1 MTQPIPSPQ
10 GQALPATTSEERTWA
25 ILGHL
30 AAVIA
35 AVISAGWLSIAGP
48 LVIWAFY
55 KDRSAFVRQAAAG
68 AFNFNLA
75 VWAAVIV
82 GWVMFFTV
90 LLIPLAIIVWIVAVV
105 AGLWFHIRAAMAANR
120 GESFRYPWS
129 IPVLH

>member
-90 LLIPLAIIVWIVAVV
+90 ILIPVALIVWLVAVV
-105 AGLWFHIRAAMAANR
+105 AALVFHIKAALAAHR
-120 GESFRYPWS
+120 GELYHYPWA
-129 IPVLH
+129 ITVLR

>member
-10 GQALPATTSEERTWA
+10 GQGLPATTAEERTWA

-35 AVISAGWLSIAGP
+35 AVISAGWLSIVGP
-48 LVIWAFY
+48 LVIWALY
-55 KDRSAFVRQAAAG
+55 KDKSAFVRQAAAG

-82 GWVMFFTV
+82 GWIMFFTV
-90 LLIPLAIIVWIVAVV
+90 ILIPVALIVWLVAVV
-105 AGLWFHIRAAMAANR
+105 AALYFHLKAALAANR
-120 GESFRYPWS
+120 GELYHYPWA
-129 IPVLH
+129 ITVLR

>member
-1 MTQPIPSPQ
+1 MSTNQPQ
-10 GQALPATTSEERTWA
+10 GPTYGRAPATGGERTA
-25 ILGHL
+25 SVLAHL
-30 AAVIA
+30 SAVIA
-35 AVISAGWLSIAGP
+35 AIITAGWLSFVGP
-48 LVIWAFY
+48 LVIWAIY

-68 AFNFNLA
+68 SFNFNLA
-75 VWAAVIV
+75 VWAAIIV

>member
-10 GQALPATTSEERTWA
+10 GQGLPVTTSEERTWA

-48 LVIWAFY
+48 LIIWALY
-55 KDRSAFVRQAAAG
+55 KDKSAFVRQAAAG

-82 GWVMFFTV
+82 GWIMFFTV
-90 LLIPLAIIVWIVAVV
+90 ILIPVALNVWLVAVV
-105 AGLWFHIRAAMAANR
+105 AALVFHIKAALAAGR
-120 GESFRYPWS
+120 GELYHYPWG
-129 IPVLH
+129 ITVLS

>member
-75 VWAAVIV
+75 VWAAIIV

-90 LLIPLAIIVWIVAVV
+90 ILIPIAIIVWIVAVV
-105 AGLWFHIRAAMAANR
+105 AALWFHIKAALAANR
-120 GESFRYPWS
+120 GESFRYPWG